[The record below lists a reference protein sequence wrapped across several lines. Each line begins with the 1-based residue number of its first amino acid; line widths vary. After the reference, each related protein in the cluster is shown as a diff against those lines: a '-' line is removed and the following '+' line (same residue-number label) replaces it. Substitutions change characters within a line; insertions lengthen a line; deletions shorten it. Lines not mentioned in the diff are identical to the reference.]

1 MSNNEHILI
10 SGGTGFIGQ
19 HLIPALLQ
27 QGHQVTVYGRD
38 GDKIQQ
44 MFGKSVAAVSDL
56 QHIKRSVNTIIN
68 LAGANIGSSRWSTAN
83 KQSFVMSRVGTTQ
96 ALLAWA
102 KQQAQPPQRLI
113 NGSAIGYYGIDQT
126 QQWQQV
132 CDESSLPQPVFMS
145 QLCQQWEAAAD
156 AFKQL
161 HTQVVK
167 LRLGV
172 VLGQGGGVLPAMMKP
187 IQLAKVGKV
196 GSGQQPLVWV
206 HIDDVVA
213 VVLWL
218 MEQPHWHSEVYNVVA
233 PQITSQT
240 DFVNTACHVLST
252 RAPLRMPATVMRL
265 MLGEQSDLVLNGQK
279 VAPKNLIE
287 QGYGFQ
293 YADLSHAL
301 ADLLQANEGKHSNSK
316 PANTTST
323 ANQ

>member
-19 HLIPALLQ
+19 HMIPALLQ

-44 MFGKSVAAVSDL
+44 MFGESVAAVSDL
-56 QHIKRSVNTIIN
+56 QHIKRPVNTIIN
-68 LAGANIGSSRWSTAN
+68 LAGDNIGSSRWRAAN
-83 KQSFVMSRVGTTQ
+83 KQRFVMSRVGTTQ

-102 KQQAQPPQRLI
+102 KQQEQPPQRLI
-113 NGSAIGYYGIDQT
+113 NGSAIGYYGIDDT
-126 QQWQQV
+126 LQWQHV
-132 CDESSLPQPVFMS
+132 CDESSPPQPVFMS
-145 QLCQQWEAAAD
+145 QLCQQWEDAAD

-161 HTQVVK
+161 NTQVVK

-172 VLGQGGGVLPAMMKP
+172 VLGQGGGVLPAMIKP

-218 MEQPHWHSEVYNVVA
+218 LAQPHWQSEVYNVVA
-233 PQITSQT
+233 PQITSQA
-240 DFVNTACHVLST
+240 DFVNTACHVLKS
-252 RAPLRMPATVMRL
+252 RAPLRMPATLLRL

-279 VAPKNLIE
+279 IAAKHLIE
-287 QGYGFQ
+287 QGYVFQ
-293 YADLSHAL
+293 FAELNHAL
-301 ADLLQANEGKHSNSK
+301 QDLLQTNEGNH
-316 PANTTST
+316 ANTVSV
-323 ANQ
+323 AKP

>member
-1 MSNNEHILI
+1 
-10 SGGTGFIGQ
+10 
-19 HLIPALLQ
+19 
-27 QGHQVTVYGRD
+27 
-38 GDKIQQ
+38 
-44 MFGKSVAAVSDL
+44 
-56 QHIKRSVNTIIN
+56 
-68 LAGANIGSSRWSTAN
+68 
-83 KQSFVMSRVGTTQ
+83 
-96 ALLAWA
+96 
-102 KQQAQPPQRLI
+102 
-113 NGSAIGYYGIDQT
+113 
-126 QQWQQV
+126 
-132 CDESSLPQPVFMS
+132 MS
-145 QLCQQWEAAAD
+145 QLCQQWEDAAD

-161 HTQVVK
+161 NTQVVK

-218 MEQPHWHSEVYNVVA
+218 MARPHWQSEVYNVVA
-233 PQITSQT
+233 PQITSQA
-240 DFVNTACHVLST
+240 DFVNTACHVLKT

-279 VAPKNLIE
+279 VTPKNLIE

-301 ADLLQANEGKHSNSK
+301 ENLLQVNEGKHSNTK
-316 PANTTST
+316 PTNTTST

>member
-56 QHIKRSVNTIIN
+56 QHIKRPVNTIIN
-68 LAGANIGSSRWSTAN
+68 LAGANIGSSRWSTTH

-113 NGSAIGYYGIDQT
+113 NGSAIGYYGIDET

-132 CDESSLPQPVFMS
+132 CDEASLPQPVFMS
-145 QLCQQWEAAAD
+145 QLCSQWEQTAD
-156 AFKQL
+156 GFKDL
-161 HTQVVK
+161 ACDVVK

-172 VLGQGGGVLPAMMKP
+172 VLGQGGGVLDAMIKP
-187 IQLAKVGKV
+187 IKLAKVGKL

-218 MEQPHWHSEVYNVVA
+218 MAQPHWHSEVYNVVA
-233 PQITSQT
+233 PQITSQA
-240 DFVNTACHVLST
+240 DFVNTACHVLKT

-279 VAPKNLIE
+279 VAPKISSNRAMDFNL
-287 QGYGFQ
+287 
-293 YADLSHAL
+293 
-301 ADLLQANEGKHSNSK
+301 
-316 PANTTST
+316 PT
-323 ANQ
+323 

>member
-19 HLIPALLQ
+19 HLISALLQ

-44 MFGKSVAAVSDL
+44 MFGESVAAVSDL
-56 QHIKRSVNTIIN
+56 QHIKRPVNTIIN
-68 LAGANIGSSRWSTAN
+68 LAGANIGSSRWSAAN
-83 KQSFVMSRVGTTQ
+83 KQRFVMSRVGTTQ

-113 NGSAIGYYGIDQT
+113 NGSAIGYYGIDEK

-132 CDESSLPQPVFMS
+132 CDEASPPQPVFMS

-161 HTQVVK
+161 NTQVVK

-218 MEQPHWHSEVYNVVA
+218 LQQERWHSDVYNVVA
-233 PQITSQT
+233 PQITSQG
-240 DFVNTACHVLST
+240 DFVNSACQVLHS
-252 RAPLRMPATVMRL
+252 RAPLRLPATVMRL
-265 MLGEQSDLVLNGQK
+265 MMGEQSDLVLNGQK
-279 VAPKNLIE
+279 VAPKNLLE
-287 QGYGFQ
+287 QGYEFL
-293 YADLSHAL
+293 YPELNAAL
-301 ADLLQANEGKHSNSK
+301 QDLLRPSKQAHAQRSAVSD
-316 PANTTST
+316 S
-323 ANQ
+323 